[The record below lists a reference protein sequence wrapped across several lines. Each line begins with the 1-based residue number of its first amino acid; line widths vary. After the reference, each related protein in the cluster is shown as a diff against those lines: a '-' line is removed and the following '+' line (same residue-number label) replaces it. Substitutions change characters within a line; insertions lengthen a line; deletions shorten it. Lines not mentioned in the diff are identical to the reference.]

1 MSVYTDTVRPMLL
14 LLLIAPLLGA
24 CRYSFIPIIPPQ
36 VQVSLPTRIASAAL
50 RREGNDLV
58 VAAQLAGQVVPDYLS
73 VVWYDADTELGRD
86 SVYLD
91 NTQRAAEFRLPA
103 PNKGS
108 YRALLSYGGVLLRQ
122 VELRET
128 GDL

>member
-1 MSVYTDTVRPMLL
+1 MRPSLLALL
-14 LLLIAPLLGA
+14 LLTPLLGG
-24 CRYSFIPIIPPQ
+24 CRYSFIPIIPPPL
-36 VQVSLPTRIASAAL
+36 QVSLPTRIVAAEL
-50 RREGNDLV
+50 RREGDDLTV
-58 VAAQLAGQVVPDYLS
+58 SATLSGSFTPDYLS

-91 NTQRAAEFRLPA
+91 NAQRAASFRMTA
-103 PNKGS
+103 PRKGS

-122 VELRET
+122 IELRET